1 MSGREGVSAIDS
13 TRGPALLPSTA
24 LPGGLL
30 INRGSARHWLLNLLD
45 VLEPSGVFTALK
57 AIVER

>member
-1 MSGREGVSAIDS
+1 MSGREGAFAIDS
-13 TRGPALLPSTA
+13 PRGAALLPSTA

-30 INRGSARHWLLNLLD
+30 INRGSTRHWLLNLPDAPELG
-45 VLEPSGVFTALK
+45 GVITALK